1 MKTVRIIIHGI
12 VQGVFFRS
20 GAQKEAQTLGVN
32 GWIKNT
38 IEGTVECVAQG
49 DDAAVEKFIR
59 WCKAGPTASVVKK
72 VDVKPYSG
80 NETFTMFDV
89 IR

>member
-1 MKTVRIIIHGI
+1 MKTIHLTIHGI

-20 GAQKEAQTLGVN
+20 GAQKEAQKLGVT

-49 DDAAVEKFIR
+49 EDVAVEKFIK
-59 WCKAGPTASVVKK
+59 WCKAGPTAAVVKK

-80 NETFTMFDV
+80 NEVFTTFEV